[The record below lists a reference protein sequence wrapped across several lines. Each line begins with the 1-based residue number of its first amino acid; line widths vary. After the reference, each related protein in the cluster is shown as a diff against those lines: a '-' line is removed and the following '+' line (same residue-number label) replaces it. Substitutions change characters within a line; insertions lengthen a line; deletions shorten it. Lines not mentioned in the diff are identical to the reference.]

1 MIEAGGSEDE
11 GIAMPGH
18 KALLLVIV
26 GLALATLA
34 GSSGQVATAAGRPA
48 ALEPSTRITG
58 SPEPKTFQRRP
69 RFSFDSPSGGSAHFQ
84 CAIGR
89 GRWRRCSSPHRTRRL
104 AHGRHT
110 FRVRALGSGGIADPT
125 PAKRRF
131 RVLRRRVTFG
141 HSVRGTKLHA
151 MRLGDPNAARKA
163 LVVGSIHGNEPEG
176 QRIVH
181 VLKHSY
187 RDLRGVEL
195 WVVKSVN
202 PDGVQAD
209 TRTNARGV
217 DLNRNFSYHWSG
229 GVPPSSGNYPGPHPF
244 SEPESRAV
252 RRLAKR
258 LQPRVTI
265 WYHQPWG
272 QVLLPCHGAAP
283 IQKRYARIAHLP
295 AKRCRGQRLPG
306 TATSWQN
313 HRLPGTAFV
322 VELRGGELP
331 NRQARRHARAAAKV
345 AASGAGAVH
354 AAARRLPSTASAR
367 LRRPPIDVDPIPYG
381 HKRKH
386 EMAAYSKR
394 HYGKRR
400 WRLRHPRV
408 IVLHFTDGPT
418 YRSAWDA
425 FASNAPNLGELPGV
439 CSHFV
444 VGKNGRIHR
453 LVRPTIRCR
462 HTIGLNHR
470 AIGVEMVQE
479 GGRSSHWADRQ
490 ILHRN
495 RQIHAALRLVGW
507 LKQRFGIRMRD
518 VIGHAMAN
526 HSHYFKDLE
535 GWRNDHTDWLRR
547 DVLEFR
553 HRLRRLL
560 RR

>member
-1 MIEAGGSEDE
+1 VSDT
-11 GIAMPGH
+11 PRP
-18 KALLLVIV
+18 LLVIV
-26 GLALATLA
+26 GVALATVA
-34 GSSGQVATAAGRPA
+34 GSGGRAATAAGRTA
-48 ALEPSTRITG
+48 ALEPSARV
-58 SPEPKTFQRRP
+58 
-69 RFSFDSPSGGSAHFQ
+69 GGSLQ
-84 CAIGR
+84 
-89 GRWRRCSSPHRTRRL
+89 PQ
-104 AHGRHT
+104 T
-110 FRVRALGSGGIADPT
+110 FGGLADPT
-125 PAKRRF
+125 PSKRRF
-131 RVLRRRVTFG
+131 RVLPRRVTFG
-141 HSVRGTKLHA
+141 HSVRGTNLHA
-151 MRLGDPNAARKA
+151 VRLGDPNAARKA

-176 QRIVH
+176 QEIVH
-181 VLKHSY
+181 VLKRSY
-187 RDLRGVEL
+187 RHLRGVEL

-202 PDGVQAD
+202 PDGVEAG
-209 TRTNARGV
+209 TRTNHRGV
-217 DLNRNFSYHWSG
+217 DLNRNFSYHWRG
-229 GVPPSSGNYPGPHPF
+229 GGDPSSGEYPGPHPF

-258 LQPRVTI
+258 LRPRVTI

-295 AKRCRGQRLPG
+295 TNRCRGQRLPG
-306 TATSWQN
+306 TATRWQN
-313 HRLPGTAFV
+313 GHLPGTAFV
-322 VELRGGELP
+322 VELPGGELS
-331 NRQARRHARAAAKV
+331 NRRARRNARAAAKV
-345 AASGAGAVH
+345 AATGAGAGH
-354 AAARRLPSTASAR
+354 AATARGSSTAARAR
-367 LRRPPIDVDPIPYG
+367 LRRPPLDVDPIPYG
-381 HKRKH
+381 HQRKH

-408 IVLHFTDGPT
+408 IVLHFTGGPT
-418 YRSAWDA
+418 YRSAWGT
-425 FASNAPNLGELPGV
+425 FASNAPNMGELPGV

-453 LVRPTIRCR
+453 LVRPGIRCR
-462 HTIGLNHR
+462 HAIGLNHR

-490 ILHRN
+490 ILHRH
-495 RQIHAALRLVGW
+495 RQINAAVHLVGW

-526 HSHYFKDLE
+526 HSRYFKDLE
-535 GWRNDHTDWLRR
+535 GWRNDHTDWRRR